1 MTNDRLVQLTS
12 KASVLVALILTLAKL
27 YAVYTTHSLGI
38 LSSLFDSS
46 MDMIASIG
54 NLIAVTIAARPADHT
69 YQFGYGK
76 LEAVAALI
84 QSILIGISL
93 LFLMSE
99 AVQRFLSNETTVTHS
114 NVGILVMVFSI
125 VMTLGLTALQRY
137 AIQRTGSLALK
148 ADTLHYKTDIAVNVV
163 VLISLCLNTYYTNID
178 TIACIG
184 ICGFVMWATR
194 HIISESLAVL
204 LDKEINTQDQTTI
217 IAILNNHPS
226 VKGFHNFRTRSS
238 GKRIFIEAHIEMD
251 PKLTLVEAHNIAHDL
266 KDAVEAVFPHS
277 EMIVHQD
284 PAGYDESSER
294 RF

>member
-12 KASVLVALILTLAKL
+12 KASVIVALILTLAKL

-46 MDMIASIG
+46 MDMLASIG
-54 NLIAVTIAARPADHT
+54 NLIAVTIAARPADHK

-84 QSILIGISL
+84 QSILIGVSL
-93 LFLMSE
+93 LFLASE
-99 AVQRFLSNETTVTHS
+99 AVQRFLSSEISVTYS
-114 NVGILVMVFSI
+114 TVGIWVMVLSI
-125 VMTLGLTALQRY
+125 VMTLGLTTFQRY
-137 AIQRTGSLALK
+137 TIQRTQSLVIK
-148 ADTLHYKTDIAVNVV
+148 ADTLHYKTDIAINVI
-163 VLISLCLNTYYTNID
+163 VLISLFLNTYYNAID
-178 TIACIG
+178 TFACIG
-184 ICGFVMWATR
+184 ICGFVMWSTR
-194 HIISESLAVL
+194 HIIVECLEVL
-204 LDKEINTQDQTTI
+204 LDKEINTADQTKI

-251 PKLTLVEAHNIAHDL
+251 PKLTLVEAHVIAHEL
-266 KDAVEAVFPHS
+266 KDAIEAVYPHS

-284 PAGYDESSER
+284 PFGYDESYER
-294 RF
+294 KF

>member
-99 AVQRFLSNETTVTHS
+99 AVQRFLSNETTVTQS
-114 NVGILVMVFSI
+114 SVGIWVMVFSI

-266 KDAVEAVFPHS
+266 KDAVEAVYPHS

>member
-12 KASVLVALILTLAKL
+12 KASVGVALILTLAKL
-27 YAVYTTHSLGI
+27 YAVYETHSLGI

-54 NLIAVTIAARPADHT
+54 NLIAVTIAARPADHK

-84 QSILIGISL
+84 QSLLIGAFL

-99 AVQRFLSNETTVTHS
+99 ATQRLFSNEITVTHS
-114 NVGILVMVFSI
+114 TIGMWIMVLSI
-125 VMTLGLTALQRY
+125 IMTLGLVALQRY
-137 AIQRTGSLALK
+137 TIQRTQSLAIK
-148 ADTLHYKTDIAVNVV
+148 ADTLHYKTDLAVNII
-163 VLISLCLNTYYTNID
+163 VLVSLFLNTYYNNID
-178 TIACIG
+178 TFACIG
-184 ICGFVMWATR
+184 ICIYVIWETR
-194 HIISESLAVL
+194 HIVVESLEVL
-204 LDKEINTQDQTTI
+204 LDKEINTEDQTKI
-217 IAILNNHPS
+217 IGILLNHPS

-251 PKLTLVEAHNIAHDL
+251 PKLMLVEAHMIAHQL
-266 KDAVEAVFPHS
+266 KDAVEAVYPHS

-284 PAGYDESSER
+284 PVGYDESSER

>member
-12 KASVLVALILTLAKL
+12 KASVAAAFMLIIAKL

-46 MDMIASIG
+46 VDMIASIG
-54 NLIAVTIAARPADHT
+54 NLIAVTIAARPADHK

-84 QSILIGISL
+84 QSILIGASL
-93 LFLMSE
+93 LFLVSE
-99 AVQRFLSNETTVTHS
+99 ALQRFFSNDITVTHS
-114 NVGILVMVFSI
+114 TTGIWVMALSI
-125 VMTLGLTALQRY
+125 VMTLGLTAFQRY
-137 AIQRTGSLALK
+137 TIQRTQSLAIK
-148 ADTLHYKTDIAVNVV
+148 ADMLHYKTDTAVNIV
-163 VLISLCLNTYYTNID
+163 VLISLFLNTYYNNID

-184 ICGFVMWATR
+184 ICGYVMWATR
-194 HIISESLAVL
+194 HIVVESLEVL
-204 LDKEINTQDQTTI
+204 LDKEINVKDQSNI
-217 IAILNNHPS
+217 KAILNNHPS

-266 KDAVEAVFPHS
+266 KDAVEAVYPHS

-284 PAGYDESSER
+284 PVGYDESSER

>member
-12 KASVLVALILTLAKL
+12 KASIAVALILTLAKL

-54 NLIAVTIAARPADHT
+54 NLIAVTIASRPADHK

-84 QSILIGISL
+84 QSMLIGVSL
-93 LFLMSE
+93 LFLASE
-99 AVQRFLSNETTVTHS
+99 AVQRFLSSDIDVTHS
-114 NVGILVMVFSI
+114 TVGIWVMVLSI
-125 VMTLGLTALQRY
+125 VMTLGLTTFQRY
-137 AIQRTGSLALK
+137 TIQRTQSLAIK
-148 ADTLHYKTDIAVNVV
+148 ADALHYKTDIAINIV
-163 VLISLCLNTYYTNID
+163 VLVSLFLNTYYNAID
-178 TIACIG
+178 TFACIG
-184 ICGFVMWATR
+184 ICGFIMWSTR
-194 HIISESLAVL
+194 HIIVESLEVL
-204 LDKEINTQDQTTI
+204 LDKEINTDDQTKI

-251 PKLTLVEAHNIAHDL
+251 PKLTLVEAHVIAHEL
-266 KDAVEAVFPHS
+266 KDAIEAAYPHS

-284 PAGYDESSER
+284 PFGYDESYER
-294 RF
+294 KF